1 MEMLSALVF
10 GYFDNLKHVSLFC
23 QTMRNV
29 LKIICAKRSLFKKPV
44 LLTCEGLV
52 DQYDHRHEHR
62 IRFKQ

>member
-29 LKIICAKRSLFKKPV
+29 LKIICAKQGLFK
-44 LLTCEGLV
+44 
-52 DQYDHRHEHR
+52 
-62 IRFKQ
+62 